1 MKCPKCETQLPE
13 GAKFC
18 PNCGAGKYVETPAPQ
33 AKRKRSPIVYVIAG
47 LAAIALIALIFA
59 VLASRGNVTNAPGG
73 SVSPGNV
80 TNAPAGAPNGGNVLN
95 APPGAPQTGQGNPS
109 ATAKPKPPQ
118 SVVDYLAYVK
128 RVEDHRQMLL
138 KDTTAAL
145 GMAAAGGAANSLLNL
160 IDMAG
165 DPDGEKARDPLA
177 DTKKELNRQY
187 KNWISTLQYLDK
199 RAAPSECREFSGN
212 YRDVIF
218 KETKT
223 IGEIAVSF
231 NAANV
236 MNSQDMSKLL
246 ASLEKMKGDPT
257 IQSNIDKAADTADS
271 SLDKIVSNYDM
282 QKPFS
287 VQRESKTSG
296 SIMGF

>member
-1 MKCPKCETQLPE
+1 MKCPKCDAQLPE

-18 PNCGAGKYVETPAPQ
+18 PNCGAGKSVETPAPE
-33 AKRKRSPIVYVIAG
+33 AKRKRSPLVYVIAG
-47 LAAIALIALIFA
+47 LAAIALIALVFA
-59 VLASRGNVTNAPGG
+59 VLASRGNVTNAPSG
-73 SVSPGNV
+73 SASPGNV

-95 APPGAPQTGQGNPS
+95 APPGAPPTGQQTPG
-109 ATAKPKPPQ
+109 AIAKPKPPQ
-118 SVVDYLAYVK
+118 EVVDYLAYVK
-128 RVEDHRQMLL
+128 KVEDHRQMLL
-138 KDTTAAL
+138 KDTTTAL
-145 GMAAAGGAANSLLNL
+145 SMAAAGGAASGLLNL

-199 RAAPSECREFSGN
+199 RAAPPECREFSGT

-218 KETKT
+218 KETRA
-223 IGEIAVSF
+223 IGEIAVNF
-231 NAANV
+231 NAVNV
-236 MNSQDMSKLL
+236 MNPQDMSKLL

-257 IQSNIDKAADTADS
+257 IQGNIDKAADTADT
-271 SLDKIVSNYDM
+271 SLDKLVANYDM

-287 VQRESKTSG
+287 VPRESKTSG